1 MKILLASLARRIN
14 WSKQILPMKT
24 NWEIYKV
31 GDEKYDR
38 RFLYYRQNVEGA
50 VFYKRE
56 TKKWYKLI
64 EKFGFKLRNL
74 VYFLHDKF
82 GKRRTLTEKQKEEAK
97 RLANQN
103 VSEKEYLDRFSRV
116 NPYVEEPYSTI
127 LWWIR
132 KNITFD

>member
-1 MKILLASLARRIN
+1 
-14 WSKQILPMKT
+14 MKT

-38 RFLYYRQNVEGA
+38 RFLYYRQSVNGGA
-50 VFYKRE
+50 FYKRE
-56 TKKWYKLI
+56 TKNWYKLI
-64 EKFGFKLRNL
+64 EKFGSKLKNL

-82 GKRRTLTEKQKEEAK
+82 GKRITLTEKQKEEAK
-97 RLANQN
+97 RLANPN

-127 LWWIR
+127 LSWIR